1 MNSTKY
7 NQEFVKKLIRSKE
20 GKRLD
25 FKQKITSKEKIAK
38 TLSAFS
44 NTEGGMILIGV
55 SDKKR
60 IVGIDPEEE
69 KYMIE
74 SANEEFCSPLASLSF
89 HPIKWKQETEQ
100 EEVNDEEVYLLMV
113 EVNLAENGQIFFKSK
128 SGETKPYHRVGDK
141 TLAISSSY

>member
-7 NQEFVKKLIRSKE
+7 NEDFVKKLIRTKE
-20 GKRLD
+20 GKHLD

-44 NTEGGMILIGV
+44 NTDGGLILIGV

-69 KYMIE
+69 KYMVD
-74 SANEEFCSPLASLSF
+74 SANEEFCTPKASLSF
-89 HPIKWKQETEQ
+89 FPIKWTKEFENL
-100 EEVNDEEVYLLMV
+100 EENEEDIYLLIV
-113 EVNLAENGQIFFKSK
+113 EVASATESKIFCKNK
-128 SGETKPYHRVGDK
+128 SGELKAYERIEDQ
-141 TLAISSSY
+141 TLVISNSY